1 MKLTDFTSIVN
12 YAQDYRGAL
21 DYEDEQ
27 SARKKLERVV
37 DKHTCEKVV
46 WYLKK
51 VAVHQFDMTAEL
63 TEIIHK
69 EIIGLEQQ
77 IERLNK

>member
-12 YAQDYRGAL
+12 YAQEYRGAL

-37 DKHTCEKVV
+37 QKHTCEKVV

>member
-1 MKLTDFTSIVN
+1 MKHTDFTSIIN
-12 YAQDYRGAL
+12 YAQDYCGAY

-27 SARKKLERVV
+27 SARRKLERVV

-46 WYLKK
+46 YYLKK

-69 EIIGLEQQ
+69 EILGLGQQ
-77 IERLNK
+77 IERLSK